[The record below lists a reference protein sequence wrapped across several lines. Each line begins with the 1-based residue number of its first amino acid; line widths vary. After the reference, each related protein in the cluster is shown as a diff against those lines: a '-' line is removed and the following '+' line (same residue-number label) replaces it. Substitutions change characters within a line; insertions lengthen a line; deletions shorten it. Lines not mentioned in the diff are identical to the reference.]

1 MKIKVFLMVLFVAI
15 VPVVAGAMPATGDT
29 LEIMIGDTV
38 LLELAMQDTL
48 EDSRDPRGFSIDTS
62 GVGLYTVQTK
72 SEVLTLWDTLI
83 AQRQFLFNG
92 DEVIDISGSFLL
104 AGVYLIRAKV
114 ERFVESNPPGQ
125 QLLPEMAWSPVLTV
139 VISGADTRRLRTVRI
154 RFLTK

>member
-1 MKIKVFLMVLFVAI
+1 MKRFLVVLFVI
-15 VPVVAGAMPATGDT
+15 FFPVVAGTAPATGDT
-29 LEIMIGDTV
+29 LGIMIGDTV
-38 LLELAMQDTL
+38 LLELALQDTL
-48 EDSRDPRGFSIDTS
+48 EDGTIDDS

-72 SEVLTLWDTLI
+72 SEMLTLWDTPI

-104 AGVYLIRAKV
+104 PGVYMIRAKV

-125 QLLPEMAWSPVLTV
+125 QLIPEMAWSPVLTV